1 MSTQYRESLGT
12 LPEAKQ
18 QISVSRKIQAYFQL
32 TKPRVIELLLVC
44 TVPTMFLAAQGVPN
58 LWLVFI
64 TVLGGALSAGSA
76 GAFNCYFDADI
87 DKKMKR
93 TENRPLVTGE
103 LSMREAFIFATVLG
117 VLSIA
122 VLWIFTNFLTAM
134 LSLIAIFFYVVIYTL
149 VLKRRT
155 EQNIIWGGIAGCMP
169 VLIGW
174 AAVTND
180 LSWAPVILFLI
191 IFLWTPP
198 HYWPLS
204 MRYEEDYAAVDVP
217 MISVVRNRSE
227 IGIQIILYAWA
238 TVAASLLLIPIAH
251 MGLVYSITAIATGI
265 WFLFES
271 HLLYSNAIRGVEG
284 KPMRVFHGSIS
295 YLSLLFVA
303 VGIDPLLPF

>member
-1 MSTQYRESLGT
+1 MSIQHQESLG
-12 LPEAKQ
+12 LALEPAER
-18 QISVSRKIQAYFQL
+18 ISLSRKIRAYFQL
-32 TKPRVIELLLVC
+32 TKPRVVELLLVC
-44 TVPTMFLAAQGVPN
+44 TVPTMFLAERGIPD

-64 TVLGGALSAGSA
+64 TVLGGAFSAGSA

-87 DKKMKR
+87 DRKMKR
-93 TENRPLVTGE
+93 TKNRPLVTGE
-103 LSMREAFIFATVLG
+103 LSMREAFIFATILG
-117 VLSIA
+117 ILSIA
-122 VLWIFTNFLTAM
+122 LLWVFTNFLTAM
-134 LSLIAIFFYVVIYTL
+134 LSLVAIFFYVVIYTL

-174 AAVTND
+174 AAVTD
-180 LSWAPVILFLI
+180 SLSWEAFILFLV

-217 MISVVRNRSE
+217 MISVVRERTE

-238 TVAASLLLIPIAH
+238 TVAASLLLIPIGQ
-251 MGLVYSITAIATGI
+251 MGLLYSLTALLTGI
-265 WFLFES
+265 WFIFES

-284 KPMRVFHGSIS
+284 KPMRVFHGSIT
-295 YLSLLFVA
+295 YLTLLFIA